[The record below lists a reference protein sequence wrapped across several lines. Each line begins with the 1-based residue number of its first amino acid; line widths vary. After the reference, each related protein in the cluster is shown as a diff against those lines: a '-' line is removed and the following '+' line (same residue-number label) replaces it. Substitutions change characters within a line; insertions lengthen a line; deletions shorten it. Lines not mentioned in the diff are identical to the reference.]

1 MTGVAMGGG
10 GATGGGGGGDGR
22 RRRTAVATDGVE
34 AVASRRGRLI
44 ARDLARDLLH
54 GCFVPD
60 LARDLALDL
69 ARRRRM
75 LDGKSASAG
84 RPPRGPKPTL

>member
-1 MTGVAMGGG
+1 MA
-10 GATGGGGGGDGR
+10 ATDGGGDGR
-22 RRRTAVATDGVE
+22 RRGSSKQVG
-34 AVASRRGRLI
+34 GRLI

-54 GCFVPD
+54 ACFAPD
-60 LARDLALDL
+60 LERDLAPDL

-84 RPPRGPKPTL
+84 RPPRGPKPTF